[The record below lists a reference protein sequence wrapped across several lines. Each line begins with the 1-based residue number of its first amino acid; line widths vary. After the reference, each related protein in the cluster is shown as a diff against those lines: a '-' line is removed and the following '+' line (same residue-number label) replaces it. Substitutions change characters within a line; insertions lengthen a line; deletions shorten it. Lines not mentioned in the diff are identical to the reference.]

1 MVLIEDYK
9 RAILTQ
15 FSLNRDEQNA
25 EFLMQPTPARLKK
38 MCIYM
43 WDVLAV
49 ADKEVYKRFFMCK
62 EDAELYK
69 KIQNFDIDRFK
80 PLTNFL
86 KGKSELTSLNSL
98 DLLAVLLGLNA
109 RPYQK
114 FRQIEGEENP
124 LSFNEGNY
132 ERAKTKSKEGVLL
145 GIVILFDGDENGIFL
160 KDIYKYVYKK
170 K

>member
-9 RAILTQ
+9 RAILAR
-15 FSLNRDEQNA
+15 FSLIRDEQNA

-38 MCIYM
+38 MCIYV
-43 WDVLAV
+43 WDVLTV

-114 FRQIEGEENP
+114 FRQIEGEDP
-124 LSFNEGNY
+124 LSFKEGNY
-132 ERAKTKSKEGVLL
+132 EKTKAKGKEGILL
-145 GIVILFDGDENGIFL
+145 GIVILFDGDENGVSL
-160 KDIYKYVYKK
+160 KDIYKYFYKNK
-170 K
+170 